1 VFLNG
6 RMRLN
11 AYHPKW
17 IAKKIKQILK
27 IDPDLRIE
35 SIDLEL
41 IKWQANRFQG

>member
-1 VFLNG
+1 
-6 RMRLN
+6 MRLN

-17 IAKKIKQILK
+17 IAKKIKQLLK
-27 IDPDLRIE
+27 IDPKLDIE